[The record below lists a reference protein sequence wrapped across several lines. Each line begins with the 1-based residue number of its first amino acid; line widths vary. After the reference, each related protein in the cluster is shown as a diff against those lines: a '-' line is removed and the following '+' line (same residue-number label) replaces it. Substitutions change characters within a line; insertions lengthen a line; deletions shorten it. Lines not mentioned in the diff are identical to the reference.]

1 MRIILLGF
9 MGVGKSTIGRE
20 VAEMLNWEHLD
31 LDTVIEK
38 KQKCTISEI
47 FKQYGENKFREI
59 ERFWLKNISKYNNV
73 VISTGGGTPC
83 YVNNM
88 ELLLESGT
96 TIYLKTNPQI
106 IFERLSRNNNDR
118 PLLNKK
124 NKYELKNFIIEELN
138 IREPYYSKA
147 KHTINIGN
155 STSKEIADKIN
166 DLIQ

>member
-88 ELLLESGT
+88 ELLLE
-96 TIYLKTNPQI
+96 
-106 IFERLSRNNNDR
+106 
-118 PLLNKK
+118 
-124 NKYELKNFIIEELN
+124 
-138 IREPYYSKA
+138 
-147 KHTINIGN
+147 
-155 STSKEIADKIN
+155 
-166 DLIQ
+166 